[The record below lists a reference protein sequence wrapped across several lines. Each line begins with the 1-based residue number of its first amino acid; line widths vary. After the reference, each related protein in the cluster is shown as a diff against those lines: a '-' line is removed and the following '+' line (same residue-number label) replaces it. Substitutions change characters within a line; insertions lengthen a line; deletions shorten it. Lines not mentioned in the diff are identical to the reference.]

1 MSLANL
7 VDPEDKEESQS
18 GSQYGPRKRIMTA
31 STSSSVSD
39 FEETANIESAE
50 DAERRAA
57 LLEGLS
63 PDERRK
69 VQNREA
75 QRKSRANREKQIE
88 RLEAQ

>member
-1 MSLANL
+1 MIKKRRQTVAHSILASPLGSTPPGNPMSVENL
-7 VDPEDKEESQS
+7 VNPEDNDESQDA
-18 GSQYGPRKRIMTA
+18 RK
-31 STSSSVSD
+31 
-39 FEETANIESAE
+39 
-50 DAERRAA
+50 AA

-88 RLEAQ
+88 LLEVQ